1 MTLTSG
7 ARLGPFEVT
16 AAIGAGGMGEVYR
29 AKDTKLGRDVA
40 IKVLPSAFARD
51 PERLRRFEREA
62 RVLASLNHN
71 KIAHIYGFES
81 ASLAD
86 GSDAHFLVMELVEG
100 EDLAE
105 RLSRGAIPTE
115 EAIAIAMQIAEGLE
129 EAHERGIVHRDL
141 KPANVRLSL
150 DGKVKVLDFGLA
162 KAYTSETSVA
172 APQEI
177 AGSPT
182 LSRQGTEAG
191 VILGTAA
198 YMSPEQARGRPVD
211 KRADIWAFGVVL
223 YEMLTG
229 RHAFRRE
236 GTTETLAAVLRDEL
250 DWGALPPETPALVR
264 RLLRRC
270 LERDPGKRLRDA
282 GDARLDLEEALSGS
296 LSEPAAV
303 RAPAGEGV
311 RPLWTTLAAAAA
323 ATALLAVG
331 GTWLAVRPG
340 EAPPRQPSRFAI
352 DVPADLRVNDL
363 AVSPDG
369 RTLAFSGTRGG
380 KRQVYLRMLEQLEA
394 QPLAGTEGGF
404 RPFFSPDGEWI
415 GYETGSA
422 DTGDA
427 ELRKVPRSGGPS
439 VSICRGSFRGA
450 SWRPDGTILLGSTRG
465 LLAVPAGGG
474 TPREL
479 IPAGEAESHFAPHA
493 IPGTDSVLFEV
504 WTGST
509 PEARIDV
516 ADLRSGERRRVIDGT
531 GPLLSGTGHLLFG
544 RLDSLWGVRF
554 DASRRVAIGEPVR
567 LIEGIAN
574 TFRGEGTY
582 AVSDGGDLFYR
593 TPDTVVGRRNTAVW
607 VDRAGNEEPLPLP
620 EHNVIYPRLSPD
632 GTRLAYGAEGLENED
647 VWLFDLAR
655 STPIRFTLHP
665 AQDLDLTWTASGRQI
680 VFHSHRDGPGNL
692 YRQAANGTGAIE
704 RLTTANAEQMP
715 NAVSPDGRW
724 LLVTVETSSAGAD
737 LHLLALDRPS
747 ETVPLV
753 ATPANEASAE
763 FSADGRYIAY
773 ASDESGRTEVYVRP
787 FPEVDGD
794 RWQVSSGGGQ
804 SPLFSRDGREL
815 FFTVAGSLKRVA
827 IETAPVFRAGPV
839 ETVLGG
845 PFLQGRTDERQYDAS
860 PDGRRFLVL
869 KETAPTSRGGDSP
882 RLMVVLGWGHE
893 LRRLS
898 SSSR

>member
-7 ARLGPFEVT
+7 TRLGPYEVT

-40 IKVLPSAFARD
+40 IKVLPAAFARD

-62 RVLASLNHN
+62 RVLASLNHTN
-71 KIAHIYGFES
+71 IAHIYGFES
-81 ASLAD
+81 ASLPD
-86 GSDAHFLVMELVEG
+86 GSDAHVLVMELVEG

-105 RLSRGAIPTE
+105 RLSRGPIPTE
-115 EAIAIAMQIAEGLE
+115 EAIAIARQIAEGLE

-162 KAYTSETSVA
+162 KAYTSETSAA
-172 APQEI
+172 APPEI
-177 AGSPT
+177 SRSPT
-182 LSRQGTEAG
+182 ISGQWTEAG
-191 VILGTAA
+191 AILGTAA

-211 KRADIWAFGVVL
+211 KRTDIWAFGVVL

-229 RHAFRRE
+229 RYAFRRE
-236 GTTETLAAVLRDEL
+236 GKTDTFAALLRDEV
-250 DWGALPPETPALVR
+250 DWGALPPDTPAVIR

-296 LSEPAAV
+296 PSEPAAV
-303 RAPAGEGV
+303 RATPAERV
-311 RPLWTTLAAAAA
+311 PTRWPAVAAAAA
-323 ATALLAVG
+323 ATAVLAAG
-331 GTWLAVRPG
+331 GTWLALRPG
-340 EAPPRQPSRFAI
+340 GSPRQPSRFAI

-369 RTLAFSGTRGG
+369 RRLAFSGTRGG
-380 KRQVYLRMLEQLEA
+380 KRQLYLRMLERLEA
-394 QPLAGTEGGF
+394 QPIAGSEGGF
-404 RPFFSPDGEWI
+404 HPFFSPDGEWI

-422 DTGDA
+422 ETGDA
-427 ELRKVPRSGGPS
+427 ELRKVSRSGGPS

-479 IPAGEAESHFAPHA
+479 IPAGEGESHFAPYA
-493 IPGTDSVLFEV
+493 IPGTESVLFEV
-504 WTGST
+504 WTGTT

-516 ADLRSGERRRVIDGT
+516 VDLRSGERRRVIDGT
-531 GPLLSGTGHLLFG
+531 GPVLSGTGHLLFG

-554 DASRRVAIGEPVR
+554 DASRRLAIGEPVR
-567 LIEGIAN
+567 LIEGVAN
-574 TFRGEGTY
+574 TFRGEGAY
-582 AVSDGGDLFYR
+582 GVSDGGDLFYR
-593 TPDTVVGRRNTAVW
+593 TPDTVAGRRNTAAW
-607 VDRAGNEEPLPLP
+607 VDRAGNEEPVPLP

-632 GTRLAYGAEGLENED
+632 GTRIAYGAEGLENED

-655 STPIRFTLHP
+655 SIPIRFTVHP

-715 NAVSPDGRW
+715 NAASPDGRW
-724 LLVTVETSSAGAD
+724 LLVTVETSNAGAD
-737 LHLLALDRPS
+737 LHLLALDRPG

-763 FSADGRYIAY
+763 FSPDGGYIAY

-787 FPEVDGD
+787 FPDVDSD

-815 FFTVAGSLKRVA
+815 FFAVAGSLKRVV
-827 IETAPVFRAGPV
+827 IETAPVFRAGAV
-839 ETVLGG
+839 ETVLAG
-845 PFLQGRTDERQYDAS
+845 PFVQGRTDERQYDAS
-860 PDGRRFLVL
+860 SDGRRFLML
-869 KETAPTSRGGDSP
+869 KEAAPTDQGGDSA
-882 RLMVVLGWGHE
+882 RLLVVLGWGGE
-893 LRRLS
+893 LRRLAS
-898 SSSR
+898 SSP